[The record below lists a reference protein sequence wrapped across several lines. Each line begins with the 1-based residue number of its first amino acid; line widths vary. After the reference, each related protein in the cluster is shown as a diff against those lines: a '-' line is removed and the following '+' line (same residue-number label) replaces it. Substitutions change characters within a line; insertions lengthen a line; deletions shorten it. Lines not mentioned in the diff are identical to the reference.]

1 MASNVTG
8 TYAVVQQ
15 AMRRLPSPAM
25 AHPGHHATA
34 RPNATAL
41 TIAETGAT
49 LSWAELH
56 TQAVG
61 WANHLHDLGLR
72 PGDAIAMCL
81 ENRFE
86 FVSVL
91 WACQYAGFRYTP
103 ISTRLTPSEVGY
115 IVDNCEA
122 RACFVS
128 TRTEGSVTDLPSD
141 ASAIA
146 LINVDV
152 DTPTTSEPPRYERS
166 EGWPMMYSSGSTG
179 QPKGVRRPAPPEP
192 VETLPPGTAGSGKA
206 FGLDDDSVYLS
217 TAPLYHSAPID
228 FLITMNRLGAATV
241 IMERFDAASALAA
254 IETYR
259 VTHSQWVPIMFIRML
274 GLADDERLRHDL
286 SSHRWA
292 IHGAGPCTVATKEA
306 MLDWWGLIIH
316 EYYAGTEGSGLCM
329 IGPED
334 WLTHKGSVGRSVR
347 GPVRI
352 LDNEGAELATGEIGQ
367 IWFGNSSEFEY
378 HGDTAKTAEAR
389 KTDGTG
395 SFGDI
400 GFVDADGF
408 VYLTD
413 RKAFTINVGGIN
425 VYPRETEEILLS
437 HPAVHDVAVFGIP
450 NAEYGEEVKAVVQA
464 GDGYSPGLDLAAELT
479 EHCRTR
485 LASFKVP
492 RSIDFVDEFPREPTG
507 KVRIGELRKAHGALA
522 GPTHD

>member
-1 MASNVTG
+1 MSPNVTR
-8 TYAVVQQ
+8 THAVVQDTLL
-15 AMRRLPSPAM
+15 RLPSPAM
-25 AHPGHHATA
+25 AHPGHHAAA
-34 RPNATAL
+34 RPDATAL

-56 TQAVG
+56 DQAVR
-61 WANHLHDLGLR
+61 WANHLYGLGLR
-72 PGDAIAMCL
+72 PGYSVAICL
-81 ENRFE
+81 ENRLD
-86 FVSVL
+86 FVSVV

-103 ISTRLTPSEVGY
+103 ISTRLTANEASY
-115 IVDNCEA
+115 IVEDCEA

-128 TRTEGSVTDLPSD
+128 DQTNDR
-141 ASAIA
+141 IA
-146 LINVDV
+146 GVDNGIAVINVDQESLA
-152 DTPTTSEPPRYERS
+152 TETAPRYERA

-192 VETLPPGTAGSGKA
+192 VETLPPATAGSGKA
-206 FGLDDDSVYLS
+206 FGLDDQSVYLS

-228 FLITMNRLGAATV
+228 FLITMNRLGATTV
-241 IMERFDAASALAA
+241 IMERFDAAAALAA

-274 GLADDERLRHDL
+274 GLPEGERDQHDL
-286 SSHRWA
+286 STHRWA
-292 IHGAGPCTVATKEA
+292 IHGAGPCTIATKEA
-306 MLDWWGLIIH
+306 MLEWWGPIIH

-347 GPVRI
+347 GPVGI
-352 LDNEGAELATGEIGQ
+352 LDNEGNELPMGEIGQ

-378 HGDTAKTAEAR
+378 HGDAVKTAEAR

-395 SFGDI
+395 SFGDV
-400 GFVDADGF
+400 GYVDADGF

-425 VYPRETEEILLS
+425 VYPRETEEVLLS

-464 GDGYSPGLDLAAELT
+464 SSGHTAGADLAAELAA
-479 EHCRTR
+479 HCRTN
-485 LASFKVP
+485 LASYKVP
-492 RSIDFVDEFPREPTG
+492 RSFEFVEEFPREPTG
-507 KVRIGELRKAHGALA
+507 KVRIGELRAAHS
-522 GPTHD
+522 